1 MTPRIVRILRV
12 IGATAMIAGGA
23 AWGITF
29 IRFATEH
36 PGLDSMLWA
45 WPFLA
50 VGILG
55 GGMLVAML
63 ARWAAVSR
71 GLARAGAALV
81 ATGAA
86 AFSVI
91 LAIPAMVAFL
101 AGSVVLGAGL
111 SQSPQTR
118 APGLMIG
125 IATGLFIVTRPW
137 MLGAVQTGDALAT
150 QEVVEK
156 LLAIS
161 LGVGWALLG
170 ITCLRGNMA
179 KGAG

>member
-71 GLARAGAALV
+71 GLARAGAAIV

-101 AGSVVLGAGL
+101 AGSVAGV
-111 SQSPQTR
+111 PQLK
-118 APGLMIG
+118 APIG
-125 IATGLFIVTRPW
+125 PRNGP
-137 MLGAVQTGDALAT
+137 
-150 QEVVEK
+150 VEHETVPGMGPR
-156 LLAIS
+156 S
-161 LGVGWALLG
+161 RSG
-170 ITCLRGNMA
+170 
-179 KGAG
+179 